1 MIELHHQ
8 ISKLLVTEKESK
20 IRKHGEDITKELNIA
35 KATINKNNTEIE
47 KMKQEVEKF
56 KIKNKELEQKGKK
69 LTTERDVIKRGG
81 RRGPY
86 STGTLSI
93 SSKASSYA
101 GSISSKRSAYSY
113 NSFKY
118 R

>member
-1 MIELHHQ
+1 MI
-8 ISKLLVTEKESK
+8 IKNTV
-20 IRKHGEDITKELNIA
+20 
-35 KATINKNNTEIE
+35 NKNNTEIE
-47 KMKQEVEKF
+47 KLKQEVDKY

-86 STGTLSI
+86 STGSLSV

-101 GSISSKRSAYSY
+101 GSVSSKRSAYSY
-113 NSFKY
+113 NSYKY

>member
-1 MIELHHQ
+1 
-8 ISKLLVTEKESK
+8 
-20 IRKHGEDITKELNIA
+20 
-35 KATINKNNTEIE
+35 
-47 KMKQEVEKF
+47 MKQEVEKF
-56 KIKNKELEQKGKK
+56 KLKNKELEQKAKK

-81 RRGPY
+81 GRRGPY
-86 STGTLSI
+86 STGSLSV

-113 NSFKY
+113 NSYKY